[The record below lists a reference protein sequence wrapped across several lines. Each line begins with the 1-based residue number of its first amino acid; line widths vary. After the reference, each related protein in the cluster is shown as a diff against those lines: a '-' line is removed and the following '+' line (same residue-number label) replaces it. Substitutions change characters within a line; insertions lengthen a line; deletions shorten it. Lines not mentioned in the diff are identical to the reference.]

1 MGREVARDVVE
12 GGWRWGRGSRLE
24 LGELGFESFEFG
36 VLGGYA

>member
-12 GGWRWGRGSRLE
+12 GGGRWGRRTGLE
-24 LGELGFESFEFG
+24 LGELGFERFEFR